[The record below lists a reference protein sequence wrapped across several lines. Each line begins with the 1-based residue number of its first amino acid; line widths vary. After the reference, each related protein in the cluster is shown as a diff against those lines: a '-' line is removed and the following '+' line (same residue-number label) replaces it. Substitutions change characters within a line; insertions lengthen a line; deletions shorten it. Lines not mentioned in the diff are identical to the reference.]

1 MHMESTIQLY
11 KQKPKQC
18 ESGFRILL
26 CLSFVPPLLSGCPH
40 ICFALPSSVQLWCWL
55 IAHETSS
62 HNPASLTL
70 LHSGQNGRT
79 VAPTFHF
86 KTLQLRR
93 YFHIYFALIYIYI
106 FYICYLNIFYIYV
119 IFIYYFYIFFYSNCL
134 FVFIIPFSSI
144 ASDIF
149 KYQPIVIRYI
159 DHFDHCT
166 LSLSLVP
173 CHGPLQTL
181 CCKLHAFLERA
192 CNGISVGYRAQKS
205 LIRTVVSVDNTHS
218 TSSIAAVKFCK
229 LSKDSKNAS
238 DGEGQRSE

>member
-119 IFIYYFYIFFYSNCL
+119 IFIYYFYILFYSNCL

-159 DHFDHCT
+159 NHFDHCT
-166 LSLSLVP
+166 LSLSLSCSLP
-173 CHGPLQTL
+173 RPLADPLLQITRFLRTRLQRHL
-181 CCKLHAFLERA
+181 C
-192 CNGISVGYRAQKS
+192 GIQSTEIAH
-205 LIRTVVSVDNTHS
+205 THRCLGWQHS
-218 TSSIAAVKFCK
+218 QHFVNCCCQI
-229 LSKDSKNAS
+229 L
-238 DGEGQRSE
+238 